1 MDFSSRFSEHFNLG
15 QILLGQP
22 IVPQSA
28 LRGDISLLQVMDNQ
42 STIPLQGIAV
52 AAGPGI

>member
-42 STIPLQGIAV
+42 STIPLQGL
-52 AAGPGI
+52 P